1 MFVNCRKCRRE
12 IPEGSAYCNFCG
24 AKQTVSKRKPRARG
38 NGAGSAIRR
47 GKSWTAVWT
56 EARYLG
62 DDDKVHYKRRWKGG
76 FASKTEAL
84 AFAANPTP
92 DAEKTP
98 TLRHYYKVWERDDL
112 PKLGVSKQ
120 TAYKIAWNKL
130 TPVIDR
136 PIDQLDV
143 VTLRDLVAEKAPTY
157 YPARDMRTLLSDLY
171 KLAIAE
177 EKVRVNM
184 AEYITLPTLEEKEM
198 NPFTDQELRALWDH
212 YGRGDVMVGYI
223 LLMIY
228 TGMMPGELMQLEQDM
243 IDWDKREIIGCGMK
257 TKKRKATPIVF
268 PELIAP
274 VLDLLCQRSA
284 SRIGRVLGMNKD
296 RFYQEYY
303 AALERCGVRRLQPY
317 SCRHTT
323 ATALALGNIAP
334 SMIQE
339 VMRHTK
345 FTTTQRYIHP
355 DTAASHTAVNT
366 MTKGAA
372 APQATNGPERPQA
385 GDYC

>member
-1 MFVNCRKCRRE
+1 M
-12 IPEGSAYCNFCG
+12 PG
-24 AKQTVSKRKPRARG
+24 P
-38 NGAGSAIRR
+38 
-47 GKSWTAVWT
+47 
-56 EARYLG
+56 
-62 DDDKVHYKRRWKGG
+62 KGG

-112 PKLGVSKQ
+112 PKLGASKQ

-177 EKVRVNM
+177 EKVRINM

-243 IDWDKREIIGCGMK
+243 IDWDKREIIGCGLK

-334 SMIQE
+334 SVIQE

-372 APQATNGPERPQA
+372 TPQPTSGPEMPQA
-385 GDYC
+385 GDYS